1 MCDNNNMT
9 SKQQQKE
16 NTMDIMDLHKVLMAL
31 ATGKVSAQIANKPEW
46 EKEIDDVIK
55 FVQEK
60 QKKVINS

>member
-1 MCDNNNMT
+1 
-9 SKQQQKE
+9 
-16 NTMDIMDLHKVLMAL
+16 MDIMDLHKVLMAL